1 MDRERT
7 NTRTNQPT
15 NQPTTERT
23 NGGIFV
29 TYFANYCTNLD
40 AHSSIISS
48 DEHHPAWSHGL
59 HPIHGTSFAATER
72 LRLGTCE
79 PLAALLLILAWTDRP
94 AIIGEHNTPQQKLN
108 LLIWYRNS
116 IRPRDGLSSF
126 CCRFISSF
134 YSALCFITIGS
145 AILSHFIVHQ
155 VVVIKARK
163 AAAAAAKTGT
173 ERWGWWSIL

>member
-48 DEHHPAWSHGL
+48 DEHNPAWSYGL
-59 HPIHGTSFAATER
+59 HPWNVICRNRAFTAGHLWA
-72 LRLGTCE
+72 LGR
-79 PLAALLLILAWTDRP
+79 ASSRLAWTDRP

-134 YSALCFITIGS
+134 SRHSVLLPLAVQFCR
-145 AILSHFIVHQ
+145 ILLST
-155 VVVIKARK
+155 R
-163 AAAAAAKTGT
+163 
-173 ERWGWWSIL
+173 